1 MKRSLILG
9 LVICLFDSL
18 LLAQDL
24 VREFSWKELKES
36 GKLLAG
42 ELQPE
47 EAAGRGQ
54 PLKIENDSDQ
64 PQTVTLLDINDPSV
78 TTLRCS
84 LDGLVRYE
92 NVKGKSYLEMWSYFA
107 DGGSCFSRTLGD
119 YGPMGHLEGTSD
131 WRQFCLPLIS
141 DKKIGPPTRL
151 VMNVVFV
158 DRGTVYLSPLKL
170 VQIRD
175 GWWSEEN
182 AGSIGGIGGS
192 IIGIMG
198 AIVGTLGGFGK
209 AQRFVLAT
217 MIILVF
223 LGVVCLVAGV
233 FAYFSHQPYEVYYP
247 LLLGG
252 TILTAVFGGNF
263 YTLRHR
269 YRQIELR
276 KMAAMD
282 AQ

>member
-1 MKRSLILG
+1 
-9 LVICLFDSL
+9 
-18 LLAQDL
+18 
-24 VREFSWKELKES
+24 
-36 GKLLAG
+36 
-42 ELQPE
+42 
-47 EAAGRGQ
+47 
-54 PLKIENDSDQ
+54 
-64 PQTVTLLDINDPSV
+64 
-78 TTLRCS
+78 
-84 LDGLVRYE
+84 
-92 NVKGKSYLEMWSYFA
+92 
-107 DGGSCFSRTLGD
+107 
-119 YGPMGHLEGTSD
+119 
-131 WRQFCLPLIS
+131 
-141 DKKIGPPTRL
+141 
-151 VMNVVFV
+151 MNVVFV